1 MRGQLLA
8 SKMKKRRF
16 FATLCLAVTSIA
28 GRAQA
33 QSSEGQPWLGD
44 RRFAGGIGIRAG
56 NFELHPGVAGEL
68 GYDSNFF
75 QSAGN
80 VTPPGQVVAIDPQ
93 YRPVNEDGVSF
104 GDTGIFSEPVVG
116 TLRFRV
122 TPSITLSTLGAQRTE
137 GDSSEAARPKVN
149 LQASAS
155 ASYNEL
161 VATDATYSE
170 AVSENRY
177 LSGDL
182 GVAADIYPDRPWG
195 FNLMGSYNRAVQPV
209 NDPAAPPGFQRSTF
223 QAGAA
228 VAWRPGGGLLEWSL
242 GYNFAYVLFEDAVFS
257 NFSSVANTLSLRGR
271 WMFLPRTALLY
282 AGEYGTLYYPS
293 GGVIKPPGSPLS
305 SQVGING
312 LVTNHLGAAAMVGYK
327 TIFFGRDAEF
337 DSVVGSAEL
346 TWYPLPRPDLEPE
359 SAGVGLSSIS
369 FGYRRDA
376 RPSYL
381 GNYVQND
388 SLLGRA
394 SYFLGG
400 VVLINVEASLD
411 HLSRPASYFSDGTQQ
426 SSPFSENRITAMA
439 FAEYRT
445 SDSLGFNTT
454 LRYTSALTDQRIP
467 VENEPSEPELPYDDF
482 AFSRI
487 EAWLGVRWFL

>member
-1 MRGQLLA
+1 
-8 SKMKKRRF
+8 MKKRRF
-16 FATLCLAVTSIA
+16 LVTLGLAMA
-28 GRAQA
+28 GIVGSARAQ
-33 QSSEGQPWLGD
+33 SEGQPWLGD
-44 RRFAGGIGIRAG
+44 RRFGGGMGIRAG

-75 QSAGN
+75 QAAGN
-80 VTPPGQVVAIDPQ
+80 VTPPGQVVAIDPR
-93 YRPVNEDGVSF
+93 YRPVSEDGSSF
-104 GDTGIFSEPVVG
+104 GATGVFAEPVVG
-116 TLRFRV
+116 TFRFRV
-122 TPSITLSTLGAQRTE
+122 TPSLTLSTLGAQRTE
-137 GDSSEAARPKVN
+137 ADAPEAAPPKVN
-149 LQASAS
+149 LQVSAS

-161 VATDATYSE
+161 VATDSTYSA

-182 GVAADIYPDRPWG
+182 GIAADIYPDRPWG
-195 FNLMGSYNRAVQPV
+195 FNLLGLYNRSVQPV

-228 VAWRPGGGLLEWSL
+228 VEWRPGGGLLEWSL
-242 GYNFAYVLFEDAVFS
+242 GYNLAYVLFEDAVFA
-257 NFSSVANTLSLRGR
+257 NFTSVANTLSLRGR
-271 WMFLPRTALLY
+271 WLFLPRTALLY
-282 AGEYGTLYYPS
+282 AGEYGSLYYPQ
-293 GGVIKPPGSPLS
+293 GGTIKPPGSPLS
-305 SQVGING
+305 SQIGLNG
-312 LVTNHLGAAAMVGYK
+312 LVTNHWGASAMVGWK

-337 DSVVGSAEL
+337 DSIVGSLEL

-359 SAGVGLSSIS
+359 AAGVGLSSIS
-369 FGYRRDA
+369 VGYRRDA
-376 RPSYL
+376 GASYL

-400 VVLINVEASLD
+400 VVLISVEASLD
-411 HLSRPASYFSDGTQQ
+411 HLSRPSSYFSDGTRQ
-426 SSPFSENRITAMA
+426 SAPFSENRITAQG

-445 SDSLGFNTT
+445 SDSLGINTT
-454 LRYTSALTDQRIP
+454 LRYTGALTDQRIP
-467 VENEPSEPELPYDDF
+467 VQNDPSEPRLPYDDF

>member
-1 MRGQLLA
+1 M
-8 SKMKKRRF
+8 KMRRF
-16 FATLCLAVTSIA
+16 FATLCLAAACLPGSA
-28 GRAQA
+28 RAQ
-33 QSSEGQPWLGD
+33 SEGQPWLGD
-44 RRFAGGIGIRAG
+44 RRFGGGIGVRTG
-56 NFELHPGVAGEL
+56 NFELHPGVAGEV

-80 VTPPGQVVAIDPQ
+80 VTPPGQVVLIDPR
-93 YRPVNEDGVSF
+93 YRPVTEDGTTF
-104 GDTGIFSEPVVG
+104 GDTGVFGEPSVG
-116 TLRFRV
+116 TFRFRL
-122 TPSITLSTLGAQRTE
+122 TPSITLTTLGAQRLA
-137 GDSSEAARPKVN
+137 GDDPLTVRPKVD

-161 VATDATYSE
+161 LATNALYSE

-182 GVAADIYPDRPWG
+182 GISAKIYPDRPWG
-195 FNLMGSYNRAVQPV
+195 FNVMGLYNRSVQPV

-223 QAGAA
+223 QAGGA
-228 VAWRPGGGLLEWSL
+228 VEWRPGGGLLEWSL
-242 GYNFAYVLFEDAVFS
+242 GYNFSYVLFEDAVFS

-271 WMFLPRTALLY
+271 WLFLPRTALLY
-282 AGEYGTLYYPS
+282 AGEYGALYYPN
-293 GGVIKPPGSPLS
+293 GGTVKPPGSPLS
-305 SQVGING
+305 SLVGVNG
-312 LVTNHLGAAAMVGYK
+312 LVTNHWGASAMVGWK
-327 TIFFGRDAEF
+327 TIFFGRDDEF
-337 DSVVGSAEL
+337 DNLVGSLEL
-346 TWYPLPRPDLEPE
+346 TWFPSPRPELAQQ
-359 SAGVGLSSIS
+359 SAAIGLSSVS
-369 FGYRRDA
+369 LGYRRDA

-381 GNYVQND
+381 ANYVQND

-400 VVLINVEASLD
+400 VVLVSVEASLD
-411 HLSRPASYFSDGTQQ
+411 HLSRPSSYFSDGTQQ
-426 SSPFSENRITAMA
+426 SGAFTENRVTAMG

-454 LRYTSALTDQRIP
+454 LRYTSALTDQVIP
-467 VENEPSEPELPYDDF
+467 VENDRSEPALPYDDF